1 MGRAF
6 VLILNTNGKKDTLE
20 CLKSLRKTK
29 IPIEIVVID
38 NASTDGSVVVIKK
51 KFPKIKI
58 IENKKNLG
66 FAGGNNVGI
75 RYALK
80 NGAEDVILLNNDTIV
95 ASGSIES
102 LVKNRSD
109 ITGAVLKF
117 YRGRE
122 LVYDLG
128 GYINWWIGRATHEEV
143 KSKKDIGPR
152 TPNYVSG
159 ATMRIRRKVFEKI
172 GLLDERFFIYY
183 EDADFCTKAK
193 KAGFKIALEPKAIIF
208 HKLSAFKGR
217 RSFFNLYYSLRSNL
231 LFINKNLVWWRR
243 PIGWTYW
250 SLLAA
255 KVIFNWLLAK

>member
-1 MGRAF
+1 MGRTF

-20 CLKSLRKTK
+20 CLESLRKTK
-29 IPIEIVVID
+29 APIEIVIID
-38 NASTDGSVVVIKK
+38 NASTDGSAKAIKE
-51 KFPKIKI
+51 KFPKTKI

-80 NGAEDVILLNNDTIV
+80 KGADEIILLNNDTIV
-95 ASGSIES
+95 SSSSIER
-102 LVKNRSD
+102 LIKNLSD

-117 YRGRE
+117 YRNE
-122 LVYDLG
+122 KLIYDLG
-128 GYINWWIGRATHEEV
+128 GHINWWLGRATHKEV
-143 KSKKDIGPR
+143 KSRKNIVPK
-152 TPNYVSG
+152 TPDYVS
-159 ATMRIRRKVFEKI
+159 AAAMRIRRNVIERI
-172 GLLDERFFIYY
+172 GLLDESFFIYY
-183 EDADFCTKAK
+183 EDADFCTRAK
-193 KAGFKIALEPKAIIF
+193 RAGFKIAIEPNSIIF

-217 RSFFNLYYSLRSNL
+217 RSFFSLYHNLRSNL
-231 LFINKNLVWWRR
+231 LFINKNLFWWRR

>member
-1 MGRAF
+1 MKLF
-6 VLILNTNGKKDTLE
+6 ILVLNLNGKKETLE
-20 CLKSLRKTK
+20 CLSSLQKAK
-29 IPIEIVVID
+29 VNANIVVID
-38 NASTDGSVVVIKK
+38 NGSTDNSVREIKK
-51 KFPKIKI
+51 QFPKIKI

-109 ITGAVLKF
+109 IAGAVLKF
-117 YRGRE
+117 RRRGK
-122 LVYDLG
+122 VIYDLG
-128 GYINWWIGRATHEEV
+128 GHIDWWIGRAVHKEV
-143 KSKKDIGPR
+143 KSRKDIVPK
-152 TPNYVSG
+152 TPDYVS
-159 ATMRIRRKVFEKI
+159 AAAMRIRRNVIEKI
-172 GLLDERFFIYY
+172 GLLDENFFIYY
-183 EDADFCTKAK
+183 EDADFCARAR
-193 KAGFKIALEPKAIIF
+193 KAGFSIAIEPKSIVF

-217 RSFFNLYYSLRSNL
+217 RSFFNLYYNLRSNL

-250 SLLAA
+250 SFLVA

>member
-1 MGRAF
+1 MGRTF

-20 CLKSLRKTK
+20 CLESLRKTK
-29 IPIEIVVID
+29 APIEIVVID
-38 NASTDGSVVVIKK
+38 NASTDNSVAAIKK

-66 FAGGNNVGI
+66 FAGGNNAGI

-80 NGAEDVILLNNDTIV
+80 NGADEVILLNNDVIV
-95 ASGSIES
+95 PPGSIRN
-102 LVKNRSD
+102 LVSNPSD
-109 ITGAVLKF
+109 ITGCVLKF
-117 YRGRE
+117 KRNGI

-143 KSKKDIGPR
+143 KNKKDIGPK
-152 TPNYVSG
+152 TPDYISG
-159 ATMRIRRKVFEKI
+159 AAMCIRRKVFEKI

-183 EDADFCTKAK
+183 EDADFCTRTKR
-193 KAGFKIALEPKAIIF
+193 AGFKIAVEPKAIIF

-217 RSFFNLYYSLRSNL
+217 RSLFSLYHNLRSNL

-243 PIGWTYW
+243 PIGWCYW
-250 SLLAA
+250 SFLAT
-255 KVIFNWLLAK
+255 KVILNWLLAK